1 MRKLG
6 AALTGIG
13 FIGLCLTSGLEPDPS
28 VMGAFYV
35 HSGLLMIFTTVT
47 LLGVLLT
54 KSR

>member
-28 VMGAFYV
+28 VTGAFYV
-35 HSGLLMIFTTVT
+35 HSGMLMIFATTT
-47 LLGVLLT
+47 LLGVLIGR
-54 KSR
+54 SR